1 MCNDGGNISL
11 DGGRKFITR
20 SVVLVSEVVV
30 RGSIQILVQLPA
42 CTLAWSPLPPVQRTV
57 SVSSNNHT
65 VSESVAPSNC

>member
-30 RGSIQILVQLPA
+30 RGSIQILGLSPA
-42 CTLAWSPLPPVQRTV
+42 TCLHPGLVPPAPCTAHSLSQQ
-57 SVSSNNHT
+57 
-65 VSESVAPSNC
+65 